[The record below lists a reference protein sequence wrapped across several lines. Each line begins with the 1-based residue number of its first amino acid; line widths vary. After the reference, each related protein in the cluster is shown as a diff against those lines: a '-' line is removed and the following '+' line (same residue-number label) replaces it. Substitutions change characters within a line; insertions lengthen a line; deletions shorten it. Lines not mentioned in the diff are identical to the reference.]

1 MLKAGI
7 IPFMYARWGRLVDA
21 LRTGFWFVPMIML
34 MLAGG
39 LALLL
44 LHVDLLVDPGM
55 KGSLSWAYNGGA
67 EGARSLLSTI
77 AGSMITAASVTFS
90 LAAVA
95 LSLASQQYGS
105 RVLRNFMRDG
115 VTQVLLGT
123 FVATFLYCVL
133 VVRSVRGSSIGGG
146 FVPAISVTVAIAL
159 SLASL
164 VMLIYF
170 IHHIVSSIQ
179 ASQIVRVIA
188 EDLARAIPRLY
199 PSQTGK
205 PLWDGGELQK
215 IEGRGETSLSVSTD
229 GYVQNLELDTLL
241 KIATEQDLTLQ
252 IVIKPGDHVLAGAE
266 VARVWGTPKLP
277 EQARKS
283 MVDAFILGGERTP
296 AQDIRYQFMQ
306 LTDVVIRALSPGIN
320 DPYTAING
328 IDELTTGA
336 AALARR
342 SKVADKRRDE
352 HGALRLIVP
361 TTSIDEV
368 LEQTVGHIAIY
379 AAGDSFVMAGLH
391 HLLSVVEPDLHEE
404 RQMATLARLHNE
416 LSRRE
421 KARSV
426 A

>member
-1 MLKAGI
+1 MR
-7 IPFMYARWGRLVDA
+7 ARWGRLVDV
-21 LRTGFWFVPMIML
+21 LRTSFWFVPMIML

-55 KGSLSWAYNGGA
+55 TGSLSWDYNGGP

-105 RVLRNFMRDG
+105 RVLRNLMRDS

-133 VVRSVRGSSIGGG
+133 VVRSVRGSSIAGG
-146 FVPAISVTVAIAL
+146 FVPAISVTVAIGL

-164 VMLIYF
+164 MMLIYF

-188 EDLARAIPRLY
+188 VDLAGAIPKLY
-199 PSQTGK
+199 PSQVGK
-205 PLWDGGELQK
+205 PLWNGGELQEIK
-215 IEGRGETSLSVSTD
+215 ERGETSLSVSTD
-229 GYVQNLELDTLL
+229 GYVQNLDLDTLL
-241 KIATEQDLTLQ
+241 KIATDQDLTLQ
-252 IVIKPGDHVLAGAE
+252 IAVKPGDHVLAGTQVVRA
-266 VARVWGTPKLP
+266 WGVQELP
-277 EQARKS
+277 AQVRKS
-283 MVDAFILGGERTP
+283 MIDAFILGGERTP

-306 LTDVVIRALSPGIN
+306 LTDVVIRALSPAIN
-320 DPYTAING
+320 DPFTAING

-342 SKVADKRRDE
+342 SRVSDMREDE
-352 HGALRLIVP
+352 QGVVRLIVP
-361 TTSIDEV
+361 TAGIAEI
-368 LEQTVGHIAIY
+368 LEETVGHIAIY
-379 AAGDSFVMAGLH
+379 AAGDRFVMAALRQILDAVDRDMH
-391 HLLSVVEPDLHEE
+391 DARE
-404 RQMATLARLHNE
+404 RETLARLRNE
-416 LSRRE
+416 LDRRE
-421 KARSV
+421 KAESGG
-426 A
+426 